1 MFRQSRHNVNV
12 PFQTDRKGILLAGG
26 SGTRLYPATRMLC
39 KQLLPLYDKPMIYYP
54 LSTLML
60 TGIREVQIIST
71 PRDLP
76 RFKELFG
83 DGGELGME
91 ISYAAQDEPRGIAD
105 SLRIGAKFVGR
116 SPITL
121 VLGDNVFFG
130 HGFPQL
136 LQEAD
141 RTREGAT
148 VFGYRV
154 AHPERYGVVTFDR
167 NGTALQLEEKPE
179 HPGSDYAVVGLYFY
193 DSSAVE
199 IAAELEPSERG
210 ELEITDLNRVYLE
223 RGNLNVQIMG
233 RGYAWLDTG
242 THEDMLEAASFIR
255 TIEDRQ
261 GVKIACI
268 EEIAWRNGWIDDARM
283 HELAQSQLNSGYGD
297 YLLDLLEDEDV

>member
-1 MFRQSRHNVNV
+1 MFRQRKHEPSA
-12 PFQTDRKGILLAGG
+12 PFETDRKGILLAGG

-39 KQLLPLYDKPMIYYP
+39 KQLLPLYDKPMVYYP

-60 TGIREVQIIST
+60 TGIREVLIIST
-71 PRDLP
+71 PRDIP
-76 RFKELFG
+76 RFRELFG
-83 DGGELGME
+83 DGSHLGME
-91 ISYAAQDEPRGIAD
+91 ISYAVQDTPRGIAD
-105 SLRIGAKFVGR
+105 ALRIGAGFAGQ

-130 HGFPQL
+130 HGFPEL
-136 LQEAD
+136 LQAAD
-141 RTREGAT
+141 RERQAAT

-154 AHPERYGVVTFDR
+154 SQPKRYGVVTFDR
-167 NGTALQLEEKPE
+167 NGSVLQLDEKPE
-179 HPGSDYAVVGLYFY
+179 NPVSDYAVVGLYFY
-193 DSSAVE
+193 DADAVRLV
-199 IAAELEPSERG
+199 AELEPSARG

-223 RGNLNVQIMG
+223 KGKLNVQIMG

-268 EEIAWRNGWIDDARM
+268 EEIAWRNGWIDTGQV
-283 HELAQSQLNSGYGD
+283 HQLAHAQLNSGYGD
-297 YLLDLLEDEDV
+297 YLLDLLEDEGG